1 MRILFAFI
9 FLFSFARIFGQ
20 VTTFKV
26 KNDTSGG
33 TEVVRVNPIAD
44 DKGEIFTIVQEMPQF
59 PDGTKNMYQF
69 IAQNITYPQKEKEA
83 RIQGKVYL
91 KFIIEPDG
99 SIGTIAVMKGI
110 PDGKAL
116 EEEAIRVVKIMPK
129 WVPGK
134 QNGKP
139 VRVYYN
145 LPISFILK

>member
-1 MRILFAFI
+1 MRILFTFI
-9 FLFSFARIFGQ
+9 FLFSFARIFPQ

-26 KNDTSGG
+26 KNDTSSENVAV
-33 TEVVRVNPIAD
+33 TPVVEN
-44 DKGEIFTIVQEMPQF
+44 KSEIFTVVEEMPQF
-59 PDGTKNMYQF
+59 PDGTKSMYQF
-69 IAQNITYPQKEKEA
+69 IAQNITYPQKEKEE

-99 SIGTIAVMKGI
+99 SIGTIDIIKGI
-110 PDGKAL
+110 PNGKAL
-116 EEEAIRVVKIMPK
+116 EEEAIHVVKIMPK